1 MNIDKKVAHYLRNTW
16 IDFQTFYILDII
28 PQNKDDAVVILCPL
42 YPDEDKVFFVWYQGK
57 QYPYQSFD
65 NMIDALIEC
74 RHISR
79 KEADSL
85 KKKYI
90 NTNVKEI

>member
-42 YPDEDKVFFVWYQGK
+42 Y
-57 QYPYQSFD
+57 
-65 NMIDALIEC
+65 LT
-74 RHISR
+74 RR
-79 KEADSL
+79 SL
-85 KKKYI
+85 FS
-90 NTNVKEI
+90 

>member
-28 PQNKDDAVVILCPL
+28 PQNKDDAIVILCPL
-42 YPDEDKVFFVWYQGK
+42 YPDEDHIFFVWYQGEHH
-57 QYPYQSFD
+57 PYQNFD
-65 NMIDALIEC
+65 HMMDVLVEC

-79 KEADSL
+79 READAL

-90 NTNVKEI
+90 NTNTKEI